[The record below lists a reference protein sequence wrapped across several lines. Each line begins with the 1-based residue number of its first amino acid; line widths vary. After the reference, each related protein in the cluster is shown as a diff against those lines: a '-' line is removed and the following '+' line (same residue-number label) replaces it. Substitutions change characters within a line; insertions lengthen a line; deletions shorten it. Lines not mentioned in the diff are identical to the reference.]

1 MLLIGQ
7 STTATALGRFEILS
21 DSVVALIFSSDRT
34 FIGSRHRSFFRSA
47 FFLQPP
53 LSTTIF
59 IVVMYDEEPVVEGV
73 GLKLPP
79 PAVDPDDPLLI
90 AQTLTYVTDDGSVLL
105 SFTSAPFSFGENN

>member
-1 MLLIGQ
+1 
-7 STTATALGRFEILS
+7 
-21 DSVVALIFSSDRT
+21 
-34 FIGSRHRSFFRSA
+34 
-47 FFLQPP
+47 
-53 LSTTIF
+53 
-59 IVVMYDEEPVVEGV
+59 MYDEEPVVEGV